1 MTTENP
7 DTTFDALTRFAE
19 EEVHD
24 VVRDL
29 PPEIRRRADA
39 IPVFFERAP
48 GEDDVDEII
57 LPDTLGLFDEG
68 PGDPPMPRIR
78 LWLLNIWDFA
88 GGDETLFREEARI
101 TFLHELGHALG
112 WDEDDLEARGL
123 D

>member
-7 DTTFDALTRFAE
+7 DTTFDALSRFAE
-19 EEVHD
+19 EEVRD

-39 IPVFFERAP
+39 IPVFFERVP
-48 GEDDVDEII
+48 GREEVDEII
-57 LPDTLGLFDEG
+57 LADTLGLFDEG
-68 PGDPPMPRIR
+68 PGDPAMPRIR
-78 LWLLNIWDFA
+78 LWLLNIWDYA
-88 GGDETLFREEARI
+88 EEDVETFREETRI